1 MRPQSMTMLGVF
13 AMIDLLAM
21 FALFSEPS
29 AESSSL
35 ALCEPLPADVTQPV
49 LAEEVLLTAQ
59 HNELLGERQETMEPR
74 FGPSDD
80 DPMPVPVYHD
90 KTLDDGNPRSTDDKG
105 QTNGAGGSEML
116 TTSVVGI

>member
-1 MRPQSMTMLGVF
+1 MRPQSMTMLGLF

-29 AESSSL
+29 AEPSSL
-35 ALCEPLPADVTQPV
+35 ALCEPLPADVTHPV

-59 HNELLGERQETMEPR
+59 HTEFLGERQETMEPR

-90 KTLDDGNPRSTDDKG
+90 KMLDDGSPGTMDDKG
-105 QTNGAGGSEML
+105 QTNGAGGSMR
-116 TTSVVGI
+116 TTSLVGI